1 MVSAIFRIVIAT
13 SFTLLLAVVSAQG
26 EALTPAQTVPDDMTW
41 VTLSDGLQVA
51 RIAGDLTKPGMYT
64 VRVKFPAGLK
74 IQPHFHSDER
84 IVIVLEGTVY
94 FAYGELFDEAS
105 MNALPTGSVWTEPA
119 KQPHFAW
126 AKDGETVIQ
135 VIGNGPSATTPI
147 RLQQ

>member
-1 MVSAIFRIVIAT
+1 MFSVTFRIVFAA
-13 SFTLLLAVVSAQG
+13 SFTLFLAVASAQG

-41 VTLSDGLQVA
+41 VTLPDGLQVA

-94 FAYGELFDEAS
+94 FAYGELFDEAR

-126 AKDGETVIQ
+126 AKDGEAVIQ
-135 VIGNGPSATTPI
+135 VIGNGPSATTPV
-147 RLQQ
+147 RLQ